1 MKTHNLKLIFL
12 TFGIVFL
19 SSCTESL
26 YTSLDV
32 LRPAKVSFAQNA
44 NNLLIVNNTAKQPD
58 NMGHRTELLN
68 QKTKNVII
76 KTDSVPLFCLG
87 SLTEELQSNGF
98 FTTVKLLPNSVNKSN
113 SFSIIEP
120 LSTDNVASLCSQNQA
135 DVLLSLDKIKVNDD
149 ISEYYINENS
159 IFQAVFEVRYET
171 YWSIHY
177 PDKAEVT
184 PIQFKDT
191 IYWQSESYARKS
203 VMSELPKRIDG
214 IIDGALNVGKK
225 SVGRF
230 LPYWEK
236 TDRFFYTT
244 PNKYIKQG
252 MDSVYVKNW
261 KSAIASWEKAYES
274 KSSLV
279 QAYAANNIAIAYE
292 ISGNIDKAIEYST
305 LAYYSLGK
313 SSFSENTIFA
323 QFLSYLED
331 LNQRKKDIVLLKKQ
345 LGE

>member
-1 MKTHNLKLIFL
+1 MKTQNLKLIIL

-19 SSCTESL
+19 SSCTNSL

-68 QKTKNVII
+68 QKTKNILVE
-76 KTDSVPLFCLG
+76 TDSIPLFCLG
-87 SLTEELQSNGF
+87 ALTKELETNGF
-98 FTTVKLLPNSVNKSN
+98 FTTVKLQPNSFNRSN

-120 LSTDNVASLCSQNQA
+120 ISTDNATSLCVQNHA

-149 ISEYYINENS
+149 ISEYYINETS
-159 IFQAVFEVRYET
+159 AFQAVFEVRYES

-177 PDKAEVT
+177 PNKEEVT

-191 IYWQSESYARKS
+191 IYWQSDSYARKTL
-203 VMSELPKRIDG
+203 MNQLPKRIDG

-225 SVGRF
+225 SVSRF
-230 LPYWEK
+230 LPFWEK
-236 TDRFFYTT
+236 ADRFFYTT

-252 MDSVYVKNW
+252 MDSVYTKNW
-261 KSAIASWEKAYES
+261 KFAISAWEKAYKS

-292 ISGNIDKAIEYST
+292 ISGDVDKAIEYST

-313 SSFSENTIFA
+313 SFFSENTVLM
-323 QFLSYLED
+323 QFQNYLEE
-331 LNQRKKDIVLLKKQ
+331 LNQRKIDIEILKNQ